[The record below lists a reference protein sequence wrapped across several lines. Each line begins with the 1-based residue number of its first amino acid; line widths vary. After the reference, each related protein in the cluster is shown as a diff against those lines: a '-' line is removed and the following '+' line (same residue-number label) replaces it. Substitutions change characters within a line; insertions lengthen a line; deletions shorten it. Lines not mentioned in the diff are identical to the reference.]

1 MSDSRI
7 RVWFTL
13 FVLAVFC
20 VGLAGGVLIG
30 RWTSIDRMALRGM
43 RPPREFGP
51 PPGGRPGVPPAGMLL
66 ERLTRDLD
74 LTSDQRSQIENVLVT
89 RRSRLDAL
97 QQDVHARFEAEQ
109 RSLRDEIRK
118 VLTPEQQEKFDKQQ
132 ADGRR
137 GFGFGRRPP
146 PPR

>member
-1 MSDSRI
+1 MSDSRVRI
-7 RVWFTL
+7 WFAL
-13 FVLAVFC
+13 FVLVVFC
-20 VGLAGGVLIG
+20 VGLAGGVLIA
-30 RWTSIDRMALRGM
+30 RWTSIDRVALRAM

-51 PPGGRPGVPPAGMLL
+51 PLGGRPGVPPPGMLL
-66 ERLTRDLD
+66 ERLTSDLE
-74 LTSDQRSQIENVLVT
+74 LTPDQRSQIEGVLAA

-146 PPR
+146 PR

>member
-1 MSDSRI
+1 MSDSRVRI
-7 RVWFTL
+7 WFSL

-30 RWTSIDRMALRGM
+30 RWTSIDRAALRAL

-51 PPGGRPGVPPAGMLL
+51 GPMGGRPGVPPPGMLL
-66 ERLTRDLD
+66 ERLTRDLE
-74 LTSDQRSQIENVLVT
+74 LTPDQRTQIEGVLAA

-118 VLTPEQQEKFDKQQ
+118 VLTPEQQEKFDKQ
-132 ADGRR
+132 AAESRR

-146 PPR
+146 PR

>member
-1 MSDSRI
+1 MSDSRV
-7 RVWFTL
+7 RVWFSL

-20 VGLAGGVLIG
+20 VGLAGGVLIA
-30 RWTSIDRMALRGM
+30 RWTSLDRVALRAL
-43 RPPREFGP
+43 RPPREFGQGP
-51 PPGGRPGVPPAGMLL
+51 LGGRPGVPPPGMLL
-66 ERLTRDLD
+66 ERLTRDLE
-74 LTSDQRSQIENVLVT
+74 LSADQRSQIESVLAA

-97 QQDVHARFEAEQ
+97 QQDVHDRFEAEQ

-132 ADGRR
+132 AERR